1 MNPFAQMPKSELK
14 KITDFRSIAKWG
26 FGMAPI
32 SANMQARYDDA
43 IQAFLNLIDANLK
56 REEIDLDHISQ
67 LKGMF
72 NRCVRKDQWDW
83 FSVYTELGNPP
94 KLRARTIAFNLGIF
108 VKGYFHWE

>member
-94 KLRARTIAFNLGIF
+94 KLRARTIALISEFL
-108 VKGYFHWE
+108 